1 MIAAT
6 PGQDAHAFL
15 LPSTY
20 SRIIARVARLQERD
34 LGKLLM
40 GTGLPEAIL
49 MPGDETFISGDQ
61 QLQIM
66 KNGRELLGSADFGL
80 RLGEQLQ
87 PSAHGP
93 LGYLALC
100 SPDLISALFALRD
113 YLPLRMPWVAVD
125 IAVSRERIHC
135 ELRLQMSIDDNAFA
149 QVTVAECFAMV
160 LQSFVE
166 AVLRRPATEAIISF
180 AHRPPPHEKFYD
192 KFLHAPYRF
201 GKGQTSYVLPG
212 ELANAAN
219 ATSDN
224 ASYRLTQQLCNSL
237 LEQTPRSS
245 SSMADRVR
253 TLMLL
258 RPIDS
263 IAEPD
268 IARALFVSKRTLA
281 RRLEKEG
288 TSYRAL
294 KDQFLAELARR
305 YLQEPRQ
312 TVEGVA
318 ASLGYH
324 DAAAFRKA
332 FKRWTGMTPRLYRQR
347 PAAS

>member
-1 MIAAT
+1 MRNEAT
-6 PGQDAHAFL
+6 DFF

-20 SRIIARVARLQERD
+20 SRIIARVANLQERD
-34 LGKLLM
+34 LCKLLQ
-40 GTGLPEAIL
+40 GTGLSETIL
-49 MPGDETFISGDQ
+49 MPADETFISAEQ

-80 RLGEQLQ
+80 RLGAQLQ

-100 SPDLISALFALRD
+100 SPDLMTALYALRD
-113 YLPLRMPWVAVD
+113 YLPLRIPWVAVD
-125 IAVSRERIHC
+125 VSLSPKQILC
-135 ELRLQMSIDDNAFA
+135 ELRLRMSVEHNVFA
-149 QVTVAECFAMV
+149 QTTMAECFAMV
-160 LQSFVE
+160 VQSFVE
-166 AVLRRPATEAIISF
+166 AVLRRPASEACIEF
-180 AHRPPPHEKFYD
+180 AHSAPAHAHHYSS
-192 KFLHAPYRF
+192 FLHAPYRF
-201 GKGQTSYVLPG
+201 DSPRNSYALPG
-212 ELANAAN
+212 ELATAAN

-237 LEQTPRSS
+237 LLQTRNSRST
-245 SSMADRVR
+245 MADRVR

-263 IAEPD
+263 IAEPE

-281 RRLEKEG
+281 RRLDLEG
-288 TSYRAL
+288 TSYRQIR
-294 KDQFLAELARR
+294 DQFLAELARR
-305 YLQEPRQ
+305 YLLEPRQ
-312 TVEGVA
+312 TVETVA

-332 FKRWTGMTPRLYRQR
+332 FRRWTGMTPKRYRETALAR
-347 PAAS
+347 